1 MNGGITVQY
10 YSVSLLIYDI
20 DAALGYIFSAC
31 PLPLGATSADTYLPL
46 LAIYC
51 KFMKLL
57 RPDGSK
63 LPPTVAHVAIGAVPG
78 SGGVEVITFGSTIRG
93 PKGDLQKKRLELLK
107 AAFNTSRFEE
117 NSIGQTY
124 GHCAETYPY
133 LCNIDRYAD
142 DHIKKFTNDSHIW
155 KGAETSL
162 RARSGAWL

>member
-1 MNGGITVQY
+1 MNGGISVQY
-10 YSVSLLIYDI
+10 YSVPLLIYDI

-31 PLPLGATSADTYLPL
+31 PLPPGATPTDTYLPL

-57 RPDGSK
+57 KTDGSRF
-63 LPPTVAHVAIGAVPG
+63 PPTVAHVAIGAVPG

-93 PKGDLQKKRLELLK
+93 QAKADLQEKRLELLK

-117 NSIGQTY
+117 NSIGQIY

-142 DHIKKFTNDSHIW
+142 DHI
-155 KGAETSL
+155 
-162 RARSGAWL
+162 